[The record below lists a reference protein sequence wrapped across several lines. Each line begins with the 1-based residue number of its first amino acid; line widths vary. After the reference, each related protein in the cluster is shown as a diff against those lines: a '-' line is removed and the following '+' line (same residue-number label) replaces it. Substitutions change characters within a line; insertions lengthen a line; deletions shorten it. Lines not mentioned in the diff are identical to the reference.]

1 MGRRQSRP
9 TIADVAARA
18 GVSIGT
24 VSRVLNGLDR
34 VSPETRQRIRQ
45 AIAALQY
52 QPSSLARGLALSQ
65 TKTIGLVIPSIT
77 DSFFSGFVR
86 GAEETARAAGYS
98 MLVRSQ
104 PWSDVGVA
112 FEDLFT
118 PTQVDGL
125 VLAAIN
131 VTRPLLDQLTTRGV
145 RVAVCQEDLGGYVPT
160 FLMDNYGGA
169 RELVEHLVGHGYQR
183 IAYIGGSSFT
193 TDSAERLRA
202 LHDVLQEHG
211 LALPEEYVMPGDFN
225 PGTGYL
231 AMQALLNLN
240 EPPQSVFAAN
250 DQMAADAI
258 RAARERGLRVPGD
271 VAIVGFDDISLAS
284 YTAPTLTTVRQ
295 PTYRMGQLAVEAIL
309 DPQSSASA
317 SARVVIPTEL
327 VIRESCGC
335 PAQAPLPGQ
344 KQ

>member
-52 QPSSLARGLALSQ
+52 QPSNLARGLALSQ

-86 GAEETARAAGYS
+86 GAEETATAAGYS

-104 PWSDVGVA
+104 PWSDAGVA
-112 FEDLFT
+112 YEDLFT

-145 RVAVCQEDLGGYVPT
+145 RVAVCQEDLSGYVPT

-169 RELVEHLVGHGYQR
+169 RELVEHLVGHGYRR

-202 LHDVLQEHG
+202 LRDVLQEHG
-211 LALPEEYVMPGDFN
+211 LALPEEYVLPGDFN

-231 AMQALLNLN
+231 VMQALLNLN
-240 EPPQSVFAAN
+240 EPPRAVFAAN

-258 RAARERGLRVPGD
+258 RAARERGLQVPGD
-271 VAIVGFDDISLAS
+271 VAIVGFDDIALAG
-284 YTAPTLTTVRQ
+284 YTAPALTTVRQ

-309 DPQSSASA
+309 HSQSAGSAPTS
-317 SARVVIPTEL
+317 VVLPTEL

-335 PAQAPLPGQ
+335 PVQPPLLGN

>member
-1 MGRRQSRP
+1 MSTPQNRP
-9 TIADVAARA
+9 TIDDVAARA

-34 VSPETRQRIRQ
+34 VSPATRRRILQ
-45 AIAALQY
+45 AIEDLQY
-52 QPSSLARGLALSQ
+52 EPNNQARSLALRR

-86 GAEETARAAGYS
+86 GVEETATAASYS

-104 PWSDVGVA
+104 PWSDQGA
-112 FEDLFT
+112 AYEQLFT

-131 VTRPLLDQLTTRGV
+131 VTRQLLDQLTARGV

-160 FLMDNYGGA
+160 FLVDNYGGA
-169 RELVEHLVGHGYQR
+169 RELVEHLVGHGYRR
-183 IAYIGGSSFT
+183 IAYIAGSDRT
-193 TDSAERLRA
+193 PDSKERLRA
-202 LHDVLQEHG
+202 LRDVLQEHG
-211 LALPEEYVMPGDFN
+211 LALPEAYVIPGDFGT
-225 PGTGYL
+225 GTGYV

-240 EPPQSVFAAN
+240 EPPEAVFAGN

-258 RAARERGLRVPGD
+258 RAVRERGLQVPGD
-271 VAIVGFDDISLAS
+271 VAIVGFDDIALAS
-284 YTAPTLTTVRQ
+284 YITPTLSTVRQ

-309 DPQSSASA
+309 EPQYRRGD
-317 SARVVIPTEL
+317 SARVVLPTEL
-327 VIRESCGC
+327 VVRESCGC
-335 PAQAPLPGQ
+335 PARSPLPGM